1 MDGFIIFFTYKMLKS
16 ETPQL
21 GHAAMR
27 ATYISASLGLL
38 AFISGTFFK

>member
-1 MDGFIIFFTYKMLKS
+1 MCSILFFTYQLNTS
-16 ETPQL
+16 ISPQA

-38 AFISGTFFK
+38 AFITGTFFK